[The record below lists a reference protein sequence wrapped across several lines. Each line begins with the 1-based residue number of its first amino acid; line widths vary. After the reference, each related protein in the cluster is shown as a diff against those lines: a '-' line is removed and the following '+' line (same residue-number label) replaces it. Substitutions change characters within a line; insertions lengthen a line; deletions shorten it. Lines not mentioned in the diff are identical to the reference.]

1 MEEDSKSSDEEQ
13 EQTVKYNP
21 RYTVGGPVVGNH
33 LPKRSS
39 LGDGDDRP
47 ITPLR
52 DKMIYDRVYSS
63 LDFKDGKFGQCCKC
77 AWVKKIVI

>member
-1 MEEDSKSSDEEQ
+1 MEEDSEEEH

-21 RYTVGGPVVGNH
+21 LKTVGGPALAEH

-39 LGDGDDRP
+39 LSDPDDRP

-52 DKMIYDRVYSS
+52 DKMVYDKVYSS
-63 LDFKDGKFGQCCKC
+63 LDFKDGKF
-77 AWVKKIVI
+77 